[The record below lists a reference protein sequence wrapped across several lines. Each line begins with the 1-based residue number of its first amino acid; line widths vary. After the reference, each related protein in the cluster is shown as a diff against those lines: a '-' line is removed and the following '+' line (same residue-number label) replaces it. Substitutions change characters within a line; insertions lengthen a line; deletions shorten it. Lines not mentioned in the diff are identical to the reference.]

1 MIFIFFFYYFLL
13 FCALYFII
21 HCRKLQVFLINY
33 KKKNIFYF
41 LTYNKNKKHIL
52 FRGDTMS
59 NNMDELFSNVKKMVD
74 SGNIPD
80 DIKQM
85 MNNLSN
91 SNNNTSSNVSN
102 DTNNSNST
110 TNSNNSNNANFNN
123 NDLNNILSQISP
135 EMLNNLGNMLNSS
148 NQSNQNSS
156 QNGNFNFDMNT
167 IMKMK
172 SIMENMNNKN
182 DPRANL
188 LYSLKPY
195 LRDSKKDKLDQ
206 YVNLLNVSKIAEFMN
221 KNNNDNKQ

>member
-1 MIFIFFFYYFLL
+1 MHKFIW
-13 FCALYFII
+13 
-21 HCRKLQVFLINY
+21 
-33 KKKNIFYF
+33 
-41 LTYNKNKKHIL
+41 
-52 FRGDTMS
+52 GDTMS
-59 NNMDELFSNVKKMVD
+59 NNMDDLFANVKKMVD

-85 MNNLSN
+85 MNNLQNNSPTSGASAPSSN
-91 SNNNTSSNVSN
+91 S
-102 DTNNSNST
+102 
-110 TNSNNSNNANFNN
+110 AP
-123 NDLNNILSQISP
+123 DLNNILSQVSP
-135 EMLNNLGNMLNSS
+135 EMINNLGNMMNSN

-156 QNGNFNFDMNT
+156 QNGNLNLDMNT

-206 YVNLLNVSKIAEFMN
+206 YVNLLNVSKIADLMN
-221 KNNNDNKQ
+221 TNNNDNKK

>member
-1 MIFIFFFYYFLL
+1 M
-13 FCALYFII
+13 
-21 HCRKLQVFLINY
+21 HK
-33 KKKNIFYF
+33 
-41 LTYNKNKKHIL
+41 L
-52 FRGDTMS
+52 FRGDPMS
-59 NNMDELFSNVKKMVD
+59 NNMDDLFANVKKMVD

-85 MNNLSN
+85 MNNLQ
-91 SNNNTSSNVSN
+91 
-102 DTNNSNST
+102 NNSTPQPSRPSSTSQNST
-110 TNSNNSNNANFNN
+110 P
-123 NDLNNILSQISP
+123 DLNNILSQVSP
-135 EMLNNLGNMLNSS
+135 EMLNNIGNMLNSN

-156 QNGNFNFDMNT
+156 QNGNFNLDMNT

-206 YVNLLNVSKIAEFMN
+206 YVNLLNVSKLAEFMN
-221 KNNNDNKQ
+221 QNNNDNKK

>member
-1 MIFIFFFYYFLL
+1 
-13 FCALYFII
+13 
-21 HCRKLQVFLINY
+21 
-33 KKKNIFYF
+33 
-41 LTYNKNKKHIL
+41 
-52 FRGDTMS
+52 MS
-59 NNMDELFSNVKKMVD
+59 NNMDDLFANVKKMVD

-85 MNNLSN
+85 MNNIQ
-91 SNNNTSSNVSN
+91 
-102 DTNNSNST
+102 NNSAPQYNRPSSTSQNST
-110 TNSNNSNNANFNN
+110 P
-123 NDLNNILSQISP
+123 DLNNILNQVSP
-135 EMLNNLGNMLNSS
+135 EMLNNLGNMLNSN
-148 NQSNQNSS
+148 NQSSS
-156 QNGNFNFDMNT
+156 QNGNFNLDMNT

-221 KNNNDNKQ
+221 QNNNDNKK